1 MKRTRTAVALL
12 VLLTSTTP
20 AFAQQTSSTTAAQ
33 EKSRW
38 NVFYPLAV
46 WMPLFG
52 VDVTL
57 PVSSPCPG
65 CESAVPEGSGSSKG
79 LSGAFFGGV
88 RFEFVD
94 RFEVLANYNYA
105 GLTASRETPFFRADV
120 QLTLASVMG
129 GVRVVGPVFV
139 QGGARYHG
147 LDATFTV
154 RTFPAVDWNPG
165 EWSPAFGAGFRT
177 AVRDDW
183 RVYGVV
189 SAYVVP
195 SEEPYTVASPD
206 RVNAGSIPVSLAA
219 GRYTVRVDG
228 RDGFRT
234 GYRLRAFSADS
245 APEKPVEVMSASSTA
260 CSSETPSG
268 MGARFAAASGTS
280 RYSACAPSIVLPNR
294 QPPSALYPAS
304 RPHCEA

>member
-1 MKRTRTAVALL
+1 MAGRPKRPERICTAVALV
-12 VLLTSTTP
+12 VLLTAAAP
-20 AFAQQTSSTTAAQ
+20 AFAQTTPSRTTAQ
-33 EKSRW
+33 EKTSW
-38 NVFYPLAV
+38 NVVYPVAV

-57 PVSSPCPG
+57 PVSSPCPA

-129 GVRVVGPVFV
+129 GVRVFGPVFV

-183 RVYGVV
+183 RVYGHIDWSGVG
-189 SAYVVP
+189 SSDLA
-195 SEEPYTVASPD
+195 TT
-206 RVNAGSIPVSLAA
+206 NAE
-219 GRYTVRVDG
+219 VRVEWRPWSHFAVVGGYGFGHVRWDG
-228 RDGFRT
+228 TIRGESIKARQT
-234 GYRLRAFSADS
+234 IHG
-245 APEKPVEVMSASSTA
+245 PII
-260 CSSETPSG
+260 
-268 MGARFAAASGTS
+268 GAGIPF
-280 RYSACAPSIVLPNR
+280 
-294 QPPSALYPAS
+294 
-304 RPHCEA
+304 